1 LLTGL
6 TWVRLFQGD
15 LIRSANDATRLEN
28 LARKNG
34 PGLSLGLSIYFR
46 ACSDL
51 HKGDFAA
58 AEQRFNSFTQ
68 QRYAMP
74 RHGAFHAMAGLA
86 LCRQLLQQE
95 STATH
100 TAGNLRTFARELNDS
115 NGLEIAQSC
124 EARIQ
129 LLQGDLDRAARWAGF
144 DSKLPVFGELFNSL
158 EVPAITRVRI
168 WIALGTNESLN
179 RAYKH
184 LQKIGKQARQWY
196 FTSHII
202 EADVLKSLALAGLGR
217 EDQALECMADVIDM
231 AAPGGWIRPFLEPG
245 KPLSD
250 LLTHLEGYGLATD
263 FSRQLHSEVQV
274 WRERADDHTR
284 AASDPQPKSEG
295 GLLEALTPRE
305 LDVLELLAQR
315 LQNKEISEKLIVSPE
330 TVKSHL
336 KRIYQ
341 KLDVAKRREAVEK
354 ARKLGIIHT

>member
-1 LLTGL
+1 
-6 TWVRLFQGD
+6 
-15 LIRSANDATRLEN
+15 
-28 LARKNG
+28 
-34 PGLSLGLSIYFR
+34 
-46 ACSDL
+46 
-51 HKGDFAA
+51 
-58 AEQRFNSFTQ
+58 
-68 QRYAMP
+68 MP

-115 NGLEIAQSC
+115 NGLEIARSC

-158 EVPAITRVRI
+158 EVPAITWARI

-217 EDQALECMADVIDM
+217 EDQALECMADVIDI

-250 LLTHLEGYGLATD
+250 LLTHLKGYGLATD
-263 FSRQLHSEVQV
+263 FSQQLNNEIQ
-274 WRERADDHTR
+274 TR
-284 AASDPQPKSEG
+284 PAHEASYAHAASGPQVASKAEFY
-295 GLLEALTPRE
+295 ETLTPRE
-305 LDVLELLAQR
+305 LDVLDLLAHR
-315 LQNKEISEKLIVSPE
+315 LQNKEISDRLFISPE

-336 KRIYQ
+336 KNIYE
-341 KLDVAKRREAVEK
+341 KLAVSKRHEAVKK
-354 ARKLGIIHT
+354 AKKIGII